1 MYTIN
6 KLTSRIFIAE
16 MFHKMCH
23 EFLLLLYR
31 LPRDIDI
38 NK

>member
-16 MFHKMCH
+16 MFH
-23 EFLLLLYR
+23 EFSLLLYR